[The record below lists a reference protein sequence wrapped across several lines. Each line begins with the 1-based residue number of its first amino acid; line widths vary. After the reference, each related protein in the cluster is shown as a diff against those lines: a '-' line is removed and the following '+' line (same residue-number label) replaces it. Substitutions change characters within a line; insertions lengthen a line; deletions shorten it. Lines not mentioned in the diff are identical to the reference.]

1 MTHFIEI
8 LVLPDPDFPEHQL
21 VAALYSKLHRALAAR
36 MSIQIA
42 ISFPDYDLSPLRL
55 GCRLRLIGRRTD
67 LEPMTAL
74 DWLAGMRFFV
84 SVSAIQEV
92 PVNAAHRT
100 LRRVQAKSNPDRL
113 RRRQMRRHGITT
125 EEARLRI
132 PDASAEKLRL
142 PYVQLS
148 SSSTGQQFRLFLKLG
163 SPEPAAV
170 AGNFNAFGLSSTATI
185 PIF

>member
-1 MTHFIEI
+1 MTHFTEL
-8 LVLPDPDFPEHQL
+8 LVLRDPDFPEYQL
-21 VAALYSKLHRALAAR
+21 VASLYSKLHRALAAR
-36 MSIQIA
+36 TSIQIA
-42 ISFPDYDLSPLRL
+42 VSFPGYSLSPLQL
-55 GCRLRLIGRRTD
+55 GDRMRLIGTPID
-67 LEPMTAL
+67 LEPMAAL
-74 DWLAGMRFFV
+74 DWLGGMRSFV
-84 SVSAIQEV
+84 TVGAIQEV
-92 PVNAAHRT
+92 PVYATHRS
-100 LRRVQAKSNPDRL
+100 LRRVQAKSNPERV

-163 SPEPAAV
+163 SPAPTAV